1 MHDHMASADE
11 PASMECILKS
21 ELFPKKSL
29 VCEDESLHVPF
40 PLLCG
45 EAVEYLGR
53 TANGVIALSN
63 FRLLI
68 RSKDSFIN
76 VPLGMVESIEC
87 RDIFFLNVYCKD
99 ATVLRCDFNNNDSC
113 QDWFKRITQKT
124 VIPKE
129 LNSLFAFAFYAWC
142 QDRSPCPSEHEVC
155 YQLCQQADR
164 TTYSFG
170 KEVER
175 MKFDLKCK
183 SAWRITYIN
192 EDFSV
197 CTSYPKYHIVP
208 ATITDKQLK
217 DVAGFRSQRR
227 FPSVVWRDQRNGA
240 VLLRCSQP
248 ELGWLGWRSTEDETM
263 LESVPVACSQNP
275 GTYTK
280 YPGISEDLSGSE
292 SGSQNGDVGT
302 EDKSTEKKKMVIMDC
317 RSYGVAL
324 ANRAKGGGVECAEYY
339 PNAEIQFMNLAN
351 IHSIRKSFVA
361 LRALCSGGA
370 DQPNWL
376 SILEN
381 SKWFTYLSALL
392 KSAAVVVSSIDKE
405 GKPVLVHC
413 SDGWDRTTQI
423 IALAEL
429 LLDPYYRTIEG
440 FQILVEREW
449 LEFGHK
455 FADRYGNGINTDDL
469 NERSPVFLQWLDC
482 VYQLYHQFPCAF
494 QFNEAYLVK
503 LMQHT
508 YSHLFGTFLCN
519 SIKERETSQLS
530 QRTASVWSLLN
541 NKNNNFINHLYC
553 PSLEQQVLYPNYNV
567 RSLELWASVYLSNN
581 CSRTSTEDLS
591 VEKQITEPDPSCLT
605 CTLPK
610 TRSCENLLASQE
622 VPVPSPSRRKSDPSI
637 ALDNFEQA
645 AYLAKDTEN
654 KNDSSQNISDRKAI
668 EEIKQIESDSKLYKS
683 IPLENGFEPHY
694 NGLILNGDS
703 NELNILDNLDNQT
716 FINGHSDSPDC
727 DDKLG
732 TNIVLNGHSNGN
744 ISDSDNETGQ
754 RTFRTIIKNNSEKTL
769 CYKTSEQTIDSSTDT
784 LVEDENDLS
793 KINGRVKLVSK
804 SVENLIPAKTVIG
817 KLKSLESSCTISTST
832 SEISNSSIELS
843 GSNESNNLQN
853 LKCLLRQS
861 SSLKLSCKSNG
872 CVKQMTNGSASPN
885 KLYPTPVSSRTP
897 NSTCPPT
904 PGADNKST
912 TESHI
917 HKQLSGISRYLD
929 VDGLTIFS
937 DPVQQRMLQMKVDYE
952 RHIQMLTCQLEE
964 AKIALNQHASAC
976 NGAGRCILDNFR
988 DEILLSP
995 DSNGELNSL
1004 GGCSIASDVSWEQ
1017 LDESDAKIV
1026 KWVPDYVVTHC
1037 AGCNTAF
1044 GIVKRKHHCR
1054 NCGNI
1059 FCHDCSN
1066 NYTSIPHQ
1074 NLVGEERV
1082 CYKCYSCLQN
1092 RLQFNGM
1099 LHVDERPLAAAA
1111 SN

>member
-1 MHDHMASADE
+1 MHDNMASADE

-53 TANGVIALSN
+53 TAAGVIALSN

-87 RDIFFLNVYCKD
+87 REIFFLNIYCKD
-99 ATVLRCDFNNNDSC
+99 ATVVRCDFSNNDSC
-113 QDWFKRITQKT
+113 QDWFKRITQRT
-124 VIPKE
+124 GIPKE
-129 LNSLFAFAFYAWC
+129 LNSLFAFAFFAWC
-142 QDRSPCPSEHEVC
+142 QDRNPCPAEHEVC
-155 YQLCQQADR
+155 YQLCQQDR
-164 TTYSFG
+164 LTYSFG

-175 MKFDLKCK
+175 MKFDLKSK

-192 EDFSV
+192 EDFTV
-197 CTSYPKYHIVP
+197 CPSYPKCHIVP
-208 ATITDKQLK
+208 ACITDKQLK

-227 FPSVVWRDQRNGA
+227 FPSVVWRDQRNGT
-240 VLLRCSQP
+240 VLVRCSQP
-248 ELGWLGWRSTEDETM
+248 ELGFFGWRSTEDETM

-280 YPGISEDLSGSE
+280 YPGLNEDLSGSE
-292 SGSQNGDVGT
+292 SSSQNGDVAGDDKTT
-302 EDKSTEKKKMVIMDC
+302 ENKKMIIMDC
-317 RSYGVAL
+317 RSYGAAF

-351 IHSIRKSFVA
+351 IHSIRKSYVA
-361 LRALCSGGA
+361 LRSLCSGGA

-376 SILEN
+376 SLLEN
-381 SKWFTYLSALL
+381 SKWFTYLNAIL
-392 KSAAVVVSSIDKE
+392 KAAVVAVSAIDKE

-429 LLDPYYRTIEG
+429 LLDPYYRTVEG
-440 FQILVEREW
+440 FQILIEREW
-449 LEFGHK
+449 LDFGHK
-455 FADRYGNGINTDDL
+455 FADRCGNGINTGDW
-469 NERSPVFLQWLDC
+469 NERCPVFLQWLDC

-508 YSHLFGTFLCN
+508 YSHLFGSFLCN
-519 SIKERETSQLS
+519 NTREREANQLN
-530 QRTASVWSLLN
+530 QRTASVWSLLHSKN
-541 NKNNNFINHLYC
+541 NKLINHLYC
-553 PSLEQQVLYPNYNV
+553 PSLEQQVLYPSYNV

-581 CSRTSTEDLS
+581 SSRTSAEDLS
-591 VEKQITEPDPSCLT
+591 TDKQTNEQDTGTCSSCNLQ
-605 CTLPK
+605 K
-610 TRSCENLLASQE
+610 TRSCENLLANQE
-622 VPVPSPSRRKSDPSI
+622 IPVPSPSRRKSDPSI
-637 ALDNFEQA
+637 TLDNFDQA
-645 AYLAKDTEN
+645 AHQAKDID
-654 KNDSSQNISDRKAI
+654 KNSSSQNISDLKDSLD
-668 EEIKQIESDSKLYKS
+668 IKLSINDSKVPKS
-683 IPLENGFEPHY
+683 ILLENGRGEPHV
-694 NGLILNGDS
+694 NGGIMNGDVY
-703 NELNILDNLDNQT
+703 IDNQT
-716 FINGHSDSPDC
+716 LMNGHSEYTDC

-732 TNIVLNGHSNGN
+732 ENVVQNGHMNGN
-744 ISDSDNETGQ
+744 ISDSDNESGISLT
-754 RTFRTIIKNNSEKTL
+754 RTIIKTISEKTL
-769 CYKTSEQTIDSSTDT
+769 SDRTNEHGIDSSTDT

-793 KINGRVKLVSK
+793 KINGRLKLVSR
-804 SVENLIPAKTVIG
+804 SVENLIPAKTAIDR
-817 KLKSLESSCTISTST
+817 LKTLESSSTISTST

-843 GSNESNNLQN
+843 GSNDADNLRNLQ
-853 LKCLLRQS
+853 CLLHQS
-861 SSLKLSCKSNG
+861 TALKLSCKTNG
-872 CVKQMTNGSASPN
+872 CVKQMTNGSLSPN
-885 KLYPTPVSSRTP
+885 KLYPTPASSRTP

-904 PGADNKST
+904 PGADSKST

-917 HKQLSGISRYLD
+917 HRQLSGISRHLD

-937 DPVQQRMLQMKVDYE
+937 DPVQQRMAQMKSDYE
-952 RHIQMLTCQLEE
+952 RQIQVLTAQLDE
-964 AKIALNQHASAC
+964 ARIALIQHASAC

-988 DEILLSP
+988 DDMLMSP
-995 DSNGELNSL
+995 DSNGEMNSL
-1004 GGCSIASDVSWEQ
+1004 GGCSNASDVSWEQ

-1037 AGCNTAF
+1037 AGCNTGF

-1066 NYTSIPHQ
+1066 NYTSIPLQ
-1074 NLVGEERV
+1074 NLVGDERV
-1082 CYKCYSCLQN
+1082 CFKCYSCLQN
-1092 RLQFNGM
+1092 KLPFSRM
-1099 LHVDERPLAAAA
+1099 IDERPSLAAAA